1 MSTLW
6 TIVPPEWV
14 FGEPGRSPE
23 TEEIEVGGARMVV
36 TPLGRGQAR
45 VERLIS
51 PNPQDYL
58 RPDWQPG
65 SVVPY
70 PPPGA
75 SGRTP

>member
-6 TIVPPEWV
+6 TIVPPEV
-14 FGEPGRSPE
+14 LFAASGGAVE
-23 TEEIEVGGARMVV
+23 TEEIEIGGARMVV

-51 PNPQDYL
+51 PDPQHYL

-65 SVVPY
+65 AVIPY
-70 PPPGA
+70 PPRG
-75 SGRTP
+75 